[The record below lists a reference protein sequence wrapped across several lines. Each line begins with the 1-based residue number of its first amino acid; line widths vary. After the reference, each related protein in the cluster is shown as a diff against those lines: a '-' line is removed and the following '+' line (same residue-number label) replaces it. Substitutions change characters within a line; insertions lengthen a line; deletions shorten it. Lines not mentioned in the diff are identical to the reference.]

1 MKAFTSPFAGP
12 VPDLRALGPSNI
24 IEPAAY
30 ARVRL
35 HYLRLMVELK
45 RHRRCRVAPH
55 VVLLFENRETVL
67 FQIHEVLHHE
77 GFSAGRIAEEIA
89 HYGCLI
95 PEPGELRISAMVDGG
110 DREHGLEAIASL
122 RRSGGITLE
131 SRTLSCGSTLACEGD
146 DDEEDAVQYLELCP
160 SPSMESLIRSQSAPV
175 QITFECGGVRHTT
188 SIGRGLRAQ
197 LAQDLGV
204 PAPSLLHTLCACP
217 SFSSPTPLRA
227 SWQL

>member
-1 MKAFTSPFAGP
+1 MKPFTSPFAGP

-35 HYLRLMVELK
+35 HYVRLMVELK

-77 GFSAGRIAEEIA
+77 GFSPERIEEEIS
-89 HYGCLI
+89 HYSCLL
-95 PEPGELRISAMVDGG
+95 PNPGELRISAMVDGG
-110 DREHGLEAIASL
+110 DLEQGLEAIASL
-122 RRSGGITLE
+122 RRPGGITIE
-131 SRTLSCGSTLACEGD
+131 SRTLSCGSMLACEED
-146 DDEEDAVQYLELCP
+146 DDDEDAVQYLELRP
-160 SPSMESLIRSQSAPV
+160 SPSMGSLIRSLAAPV
-175 QITFECGGVRHTT
+175 QITFECGGLRHST
-188 SIGRGLRAQ
+188 SLGRGLRTQ

-204 PAPSLLHTLCACP
+204 PAPSMLHTLCACP
-217 SFSSPTPLRA
+217 SFINPAPLRP